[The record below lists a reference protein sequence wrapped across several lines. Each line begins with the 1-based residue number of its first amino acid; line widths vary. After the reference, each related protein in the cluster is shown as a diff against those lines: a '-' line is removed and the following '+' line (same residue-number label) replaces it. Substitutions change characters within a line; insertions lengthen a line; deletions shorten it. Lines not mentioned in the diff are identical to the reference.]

1 MVAQIE
7 SSELAMEL
15 VHRIQEDNDF
25 LTQLAG
31 AWSDGD
37 EAVRRGPP
45 LQGIEGYRILS
56 EIHRGGQGVGDDI
69 QDWCG
74 DSSQEDVHSCD
85 HSSR

>member
-1 MVAQIE
+1 MNPGYDEENLPVARELIEAYAAGVLEDATVVAQIE

-37 EAVRRGPP
+37 EALRRGPP
-45 LQGIEGYRILS
+45 LGFVMIPP
-56 EIHRGGQGVGDDI
+56 
-69 QDWCG
+69 
-74 DSSQEDVHSCD
+74 
-85 HSSR
+85 